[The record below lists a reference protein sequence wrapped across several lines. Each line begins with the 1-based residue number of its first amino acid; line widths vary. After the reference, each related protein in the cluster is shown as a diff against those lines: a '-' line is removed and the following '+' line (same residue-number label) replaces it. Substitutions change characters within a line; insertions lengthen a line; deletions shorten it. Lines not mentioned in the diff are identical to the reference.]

1 VNLDGPV
8 RVADNAGSGTA
19 TVTLSLDAWKG
30 VPVAPTTHAVTVL
43 PPKAAKTEPVAP
55 GLIASLSH
63 PQHNASLWQI
73 AFSPDGARL
82 FTSGFTSG
90 IVQIWD
96 VASRKEQCWIDT
108 SPGVFESTEY
118 ALLTPDWKTLYVPVE
133 KRTVKPI
140 EKDGKRVY
148 RIDYAG
154 EIRVWDIASCKQKV
168 PHRPAPGSAS
178 GYAKLSPNGRFLV
191 CIEQRGYDT
200 SQVGPEA
207 VTVVW
212 DLATRRKRKLCD
224 GNAGWSFAPDG
235 KTAAIS
241 LTDYQSKTSAVKLLG
256 LATGKELAAVTCL
269 EKGRYFSVR
278 SFSPDRSVVA
288 VSLGGKKGAPV
299 EVWFLDARTLEGR
312 GKLIGKG
319 DPEGYGGS
327 NGMLFTPDG
336 KRFAVLDGAGNV
348 LLWDVVGQR
357 VERTLPSPGASRQG
371 WQLAVSPDS
380 KTLAVGWAPQADVD
394 LESAADLN
402 PEDLPQPRVSLIDLA
417 GDAPPRVLIA
427 PHGSVGVLAFSPD
440 GKTLAFGGA
449 GVVHLFDLSDGDK

>member
-1 VNLDGPV
+1 MNFDGPV

-43 PPKAAKTEPVAP
+43 PPNAAKAEPVAP
-55 GLIASLSH
+55 GLIASLRH
-63 PQHNASLWQI
+63 PQHDASLWQI
-73 AFSPDGARL
+73 AFSSDGARL
-82 FTSGFTSG
+82 FASGFTSG

-96 VASRKEQCWIDT
+96 VASRKELCRIDT

-140 EKDGKRVY
+140 EKGGKRVY

-154 EIRVWDIASCKQKV
+154 KIRAWDIASGKEKA
-168 PHRPAPGSAS
+168 PLRPAPGSAS
-178 GYAKLSPNGRFLV
+178 GYAKLSPDGRFLV
-191 CIEQRGYDT
+191 CIEQLSCDT
-200 SQVGPEA
+200 SRTDRQA
-207 VTVVW
+207 RTVVW
-212 DLATRRKRKLCD
+212 DLATGRRRKLCD
-224 GNAGWSFAPDG
+224 GNAGWAFAPDG

-241 LTDYQSKTSAVKLLG
+241 LADNQSKTSAVKVLD
-256 LATGKELAAVTCL
+256 LATGKELAAVTCP
-269 EKGRYFSVR
+269 EKGRWFSVR
-278 SFSPDRSVVA
+278 SFSPDGSVVA
-288 VSLGGKKGAPV
+288 IALGGKKGAPV

-319 DPEGYGGS
+319 DPEGHGGS
-327 NGMLFTPDG
+327 SGMLFTPDG

-348 LLWDVVGQR
+348 LLWDVAGQR
-357 VERTLPSPGASRQG
+357 VERTLPSPGASQQG

-380 KTLAVGWAPQADVD
+380 KTLAVGWAPKADAE

-402 PEDLPQPRVSLIDLA
+402 PEDLPQPRLSLIDLA
-417 GDAPPRVLIA
+417 GDAPPRVLVA
-427 PHGSVGVLAFSPD
+427 PHGSAGALAFSPD
-440 GKTLAFGGA
+440 GKMLAFGGA
-449 GVVHLFDLSDGDK
+449 GAVHLFDLTK